1 METYIPTLI
10 ETKDVFLPLELCSLV
25 EELAQNYHDRW
36 ALERISQGWTYGERR
51 NDTFKTHPCLVPYEL
66 LPEEEKEYVRNASVN
81 TLKLIIKLGF
91 KISQ

>member
-36 ALERISQGWTYGERR
+36 ALERISQGCGIMGT
-51 NDTFKTHPCLVPYEL
+51 
-66 LPEEEKEYVRNASVN
+66 
-81 TLKLIIKLGF
+81 GF
-91 KISQ
+91 